1 MTERCTF
8 CGVPD
13 QTCHGILRLQ
23 GEIGLEQA
31 KTVHQALVQALAQ
44 TSHLLIDLSQVA
56 TVDLTFVQLLL
67 AARRSAAE
75 QGKTLCLLAPGPG
88 PIVQQ
93 TAAAAGFPMTRHE
106 WLGLPIVEEKEC
118 RNEC

>member
-1 MTERCTF
+1 MGG
-8 CGVPD
+8 GV
-13 QTCHGILRLQ
+13 LRLQ

-31 KTVHQALVQALAQ
+31 KTVHHALVQALSQ
-44 TSHLLIDLSQVA
+44 TSRLLIDLSQVT
-56 TVDLTFVQLLL
+56 TVDLTLVQLLL

-75 QGKTLCLLAPGPG
+75 QGKALCLRAPGPS

-93 TAAAAGFPMTRHE
+93 TAAAAGFPMTAHA
-106 WLGLPIVEEKEC
+106 WLGLPIVEGKEC